1 MALIVLASASGSPG
15 VTTTALGLALVWPR
29 PVVLVDADPVG
40 GSAVLAGY
48 FQGRA
53 EHNDAM
59 VGLVLAHRDGRL
71 AEGLRSGLMTIPDSQ
86 ALFLPGVRSH
96 AQAASL
102 SEVWAPLALELR
114 ALEGTG
120 QDVIVDVGR
129 LGMVSSPSPL
139 VEQADLALLVVKSDL
154 PSLAAARQ
162 WATAWSSASDVG
174 TGAAGVG
181 VVLVGEG
188 RPYTAGELSG
198 VLRIPVVE
206 KITWDERAAQVFS
219 VGQRPTA
226 KFASS
231 ALVRSYRAL
240 AAAIDVAVSSSRQ
253 NPPSADGRD
262 DD

>member
-162 WATAWSSASDVG
+162 WAAAWSSASDVG

-198 VLRIPVVE
+198 VLRIPVIE

>member
-1 MALIVLASASGSPG
+1 
-15 VTTTALGLALVWPR
+15 
-29 PVVLVDADPVG
+29 
-40 GSAVLAGY
+40 LAGY

-162 WATAWSSASDVG
+162 WAAAWSSASDVG

-198 VLRIPVVE
+198 VLRIPVIE

>member
-15 VTTTALGLALVWPR
+15 VTTTALGLALAWPR

-48 FQGRA
+48 FQGRL

-59 VGLVLAHRDGRL
+59 VGLVMAHRDGRIS
-71 AEGLRSGLMTIPDSQ
+71 EGLRSGLMAIPNSQ
-86 ALFLPGVRSH
+86 AMLLPGARSH

-102 SEVWAPLALELR
+102 SELWAPLALEFR

-139 VEQADLALLVVKSDL
+139 VEQADLALLVVRSDL

-162 WATAWSSASDVG
+162 WAAAWSSARDEG
-174 TGAAGVG
+174 TGAASVG
-181 VVLVGEG
+181 AVLVGEG

-198 VLRIPVVE
+198 VLQIPVVE
-206 KITWDERAAQVFS
+206 KVTWDERTAQVFS
-219 VGQRPTA
+219 AGERPTA

-231 ALVRSYRAL
+231 GLVRSYRAL
-240 AAAIDVAVSSSRQ
+240 AAAIDGAVSSSRQ
-253 NPPSADGRD
+253 DAPRRGGEWS
-262 DD
+262 